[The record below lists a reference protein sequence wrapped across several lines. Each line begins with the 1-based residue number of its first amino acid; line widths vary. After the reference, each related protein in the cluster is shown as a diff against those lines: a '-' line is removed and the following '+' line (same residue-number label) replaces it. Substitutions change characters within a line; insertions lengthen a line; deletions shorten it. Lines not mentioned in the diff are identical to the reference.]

1 MVGLIGKKLGMTQV
15 FDAEGQLTPV
25 TVIQIEPNVVIA
37 SRTIERDGYSAV
49 VLGALEQ
56 KASRISKPLAGQ
68 FKADVSPK
76 KHLLEVRDFDKDCS
90 IGDSIGVEIFDGL
103 RYLDVVGTS
112 KGKGFQ
118 GVIKRHGF
126 SGGRDTHGSKF
137 HRSHGSTG
145 NNTFPARVF
154 KGMKMAGRMGGERKT
169 VQNLRVVMIDKDKQ
183 VVLVKGAVP
192 GSRNSMVVISN
203 AKKKG

>member
-37 SRTIERDGYSAV
+37 SRTIEKDGYSAV

-56 KASRISKPLAGQ
+56 KASRVSKPVAGQ
-68 FKADVSPK
+68 FKSEVTPK
-76 KHLLEVRDFDKDCS
+76 KHVLEIRDFDKECNV
-90 IGDSIGVEIFDGL
+90 GETIGVEIFDGH

-112 KGKGFQ
+112 KGKGYQ

-137 HRSHGSTG
+137 HRAHGSTG

-154 KGMKMAGRMGGERKT
+154 KGSKMAGRMGGDRKT
-169 VQNLRVVMIDKDKQ
+169 IQNLRVVMIDRDKQ

-192 GSRNSMVVISN
+192 GSRNSMVVVSN
-203 AKKKG
+203 AKKKS